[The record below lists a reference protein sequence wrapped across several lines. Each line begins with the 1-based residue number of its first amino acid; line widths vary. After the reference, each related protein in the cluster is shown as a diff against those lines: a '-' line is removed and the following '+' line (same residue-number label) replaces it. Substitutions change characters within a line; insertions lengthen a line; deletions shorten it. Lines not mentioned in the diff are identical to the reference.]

1 MLSNMYGELNRK
13 KNNVLLLFFQV
24 TNSTTSDGGR
34 LPCPNNGDKQQ
45 NTKLMNELKMEQAEN
60 AACFVSIV

>member
-1 MLSNMYGELNRK
+1 MLNRK
-13 KNNVLLLFFQV
+13 KNNVLLLFIQV
-24 TNSTTSDGGR
+24 INSTTSDGDR

-45 NTKLMNELKMEQAEN
+45 NTKLMDEMEQAEN